1 MSGAIYSDA
10 WYRIAEARVSLLPGV
25 RTSRQ
30 SYRGQP
36 WVVLEDA
43 FAHRFFR
50 ITPEAHAFLL
60 TLHQGVTVDSAWQAY
75 LRAHPQRA
83 PGQEEVVQL
92 LSQLHVSNL
101 LHFSDG
107 ANSIEIDLRA
117 REVRGKE
124 LRGKLMSF
132 LYFRMPIWDPDD
144 TLTAMDKVLR
154 AVPTWL
160 MVALWLAVGLA
171 GAAAVIGQ
179 WHLVG
184 DRAQGAFAW
193 AKLPWL

>member
-60 TLHQGVTVDSAWQAY
+60 TLHQGVTVDSAWQSY

-83 PGQEEVVQL
+83 PGQECTQL
-92 LSQLHVSNL
+92 GRR
-101 LHFSDG
+101 DRRCG
-107 ANSIEIDLRA
+107 R
-117 REVRGKE
+117 
-124 LRGKLMSF
+124 
-132 LYFRMPIWDPDD
+132 
-144 TLTAMDKVLR
+144 TAK
-154 AVPTWL
+154 
-160 MVALWLAVGLA
+160 
-171 GAAAVIGQ
+171 
-179 WHLVG
+179 
-184 DRAQGAFAW
+184 QGGE
-193 AKLPWL
+193 KKR